1 MATTVAVASGRC
13 APGSNKRPLKH
24 CDLYVVRLLPAGRM
38 LQGSATRDET
48 PARLGLSQPC
58 VRCLRA
64 LAAFGVHRVIFSTGE
79 AGAEGEVG
87 FAVREVRELLEEA
100 GERGHYSR
108 GDRCAAEA
116 GVLPGENKNCLPHA
130 AMRGWA
136 ERVPRGG
143 VRA

>member
-1 MATTVAVASGRC
+1 MGAKSC
-13 APGSNKRPLKH
+13 AHVPLRMH
-24 CDLYVVRLLPAGRM
+24 TRGLARDVLHLLPPHHE
-38 LQGSATRDET
+38 LLLPLLDVVLH
-48 PARLGLSQPC
+48 RLVLMHLL
-58 VRCLRA
+58 V
-64 LAAFGVHRVIFSTGE
+64 
-79 AGAEGEVG
+79 
-87 FAVREVRELLEEA
+87 ELLEEA

-108 GDRCAAEA
+108 GERCAAEA